1 MEELADLPIELLTY
15 LLYRA
20 IKVIIDIIQRF
31 LNIIDIIQRFFNI
44 IARIF
49 QSSYIYSSEWE
60 WIKN

>member
-1 MEELADLPIELLTY
+1 MEESEAPAIELLTY

-49 QSSYIYSSEWE
+49 QSSYVTV
-60 WIKN
+60 